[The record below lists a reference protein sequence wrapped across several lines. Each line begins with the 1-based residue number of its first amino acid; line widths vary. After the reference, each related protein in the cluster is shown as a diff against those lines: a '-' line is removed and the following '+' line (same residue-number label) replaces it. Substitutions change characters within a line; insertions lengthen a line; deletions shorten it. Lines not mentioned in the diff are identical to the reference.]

1 MAMKLGRNGM
11 QTMAEINVTPLVDVM
26 LVLLVIFIV
35 TAPLLVPQS
44 MKVNLPKTV
53 ELNKTVPTKNSVLAV
68 DSSGRI
74 QFDGKSIGDSELVE
88 IFKTKAGPNF
98 QVQIQADQAV
108 PYGRVAE
115 IMALAQTNGVTKISF
130 ATTSK
135 DKGK

>member
-1 MAMKLGRNGM
+1 MTMKLDRNNLP
-11 QTMAEINVTPLVDVM
+11 TMAEINVTPLVDVM

-53 ELNKTVPTKNSVLAV
+53 ELNKTVQTKNSILAI
-68 DSSGRI
+68 DSAGNI
-74 QFDGKSIGDSELVE
+74 AFDGNGISDPELVTLFWE
-88 IFKTKAGPNF
+88 KAGPNF

-135 DKGK
+135 DKRK

>member
-1 MAMKLGRNGM
+1 MKLDRSGM
-11 QTMAEINVTPLVDVM
+11 QTMAEINVTPFVDVM

-53 ELNKTVPTKNSVLAV
+53 ELNKSIQTKNSTLAIDPV
-68 DSSGRI
+68 GRI
-74 QFDGKSIGDSELVE
+74 QFDGKDIADPELVN
-88 IFKTKAGPNF
+88 IFKAKAGPNF
-98 QVQIQADQAV
+98 QVQIQADQVVA
-108 PYGRVAE
+108 YGRVAE

-135 DKGK
+135 DKRR

>member
-1 MAMKLGRNGM
+1 MAMKLHRKNP
-11 QTMAEINVTPLVDVM
+11 QVMAEINVTPLVDVM

-53 ELNKTVPTKNSVLAV
+53 ELNKTVQTKNSILAIDPV
-68 DSSGRI
+68 GHI
-74 QFDGKSIGDSELVE
+74 QFDGKEIADPELVN
-88 IFKTKAGPNF
+88 ILKAKAGPNF

-108 PYGRVAE
+108 AYGRVAE

-135 DKGK
+135 DKRK

>member
-1 MAMKLGRNGM
+1 MSMKSNRHYP
-11 QTMAEINVTPLVDVM
+11 QEMAEINVTPFVDVM

-44 MKVNLPKTV
+44 MKVNLPKTA
-53 ELNKTVPTKNSVLAV
+53 ELKKTVATKNSILAI
-68 DSSGRI
+68 DAAGSI
-74 QFDGKSIGDSELVE
+74 AFDNVVVADAQLVN
-88 IFKTKAGPNF
+88 IFKERAGPEF

-135 DKGK
+135 PKGK

>member
-1 MAMKLGRNGM
+1 MKLTRNYT
-11 QTMAEINVTPLVDVM
+11 QAMAEINVTPLVDVM

-35 TAPLLVPQS
+35 TAPLIVPQS

-53 ELNKTVPTKNSVLAV
+53 ELNKSVQTKNSILTI
-68 DSSGRI
+68 DSSGNL
-74 QFDGKSIGDSELVE
+74 QFDGVNLGDSELAE
-88 IFKTKAGPNF
+88 IFKAKAGPNF

-108 PYGRVAE
+108 YYGRVAE

-135 DKGK
+135 KKGK